1 MPSSSPKSGYSMEEF
16 TKERLLQL
24 EEKYAN
30 GEIDETTYQK
40 SKAILISTG
49 LQSVAKP
56 TVARSKKR
64 LYIYLG
70 GFYLAI
76 ISIIVYNWALIFSST
91 NPQSTPRQSWDMDE
105 YTEPTT
111 YTEPTVSTP
120 QEKTVSL
127 PMTESID
134 LQEKYREDVEQK
146 EKNNQCVT
154 QLYTY
159 IENTFTPGHL
169 CRRTL
174 DTVDT
179 KVDTNPHKII
189 IAVQIKDGDIFAIWT
204 EYNSS
209 HNVDFAACVQNRI
222 SSVSLPMECNTHI
235 RLPIILLP

>member
-1 MPSSSPKSGYSMEEF
+1 MPSSPPKSGYSMEDF

-40 SKAILISTG
+40 AKAILISTG

-56 TVARSKKR
+56 TVARSKTR

-70 GFYLAI
+70 CFYLAI

-91 NPQSTPRQSWDMDE
+91 NPQSTPRQNWDMDE
-105 YTEPTT
+105 YTETT
-111 YTEPTVSTP
+111 TNTHIESIISTQQDKP
-120 QEKTVSL
+120 SSIPIVEI
-127 PMTESID
+127 ID
-134 LQEKYREDVEQK
+134 LQEKYREDAEQK

-159 IENTFTPGHL
+159 IENTFTPAHL

-174 DTVDT
+174 DTVDR
-179 KVDTNPHKII
+179 NPHKII
-189 IAVQIKDGDIFAIWT
+189 IAVQIKDGDIIGIWT

-209 HNVDFAACVQNRI
+209 HNVDFAGCVQNRI
-222 SSVSLPMECNTHI
+222 SSVSLPIDCNTRI